1 MVPANWN
8 VFKIK
13 KPNKTHLYLIYNQ
26 ILLLSPSDQ
35 LSKGAYLLTV
45 LHDSLT
51 VIPSDRSLDVLLE
64 KAEPLSLKVPSQNGV

>member
-13 KPNKTHLYLIYNQ
+13 KPNKTHLYLRYNQ

-64 KAEPLSLKVPSQNGV
+64 KA